1 MDGARVAEQEYRQA
15 FDQFSKHVQL
25 VQGLTAQA
33 NTDPKVMEKA
43 LLELETAHVNYAIYR
58 DRWVQHLL
66 PSPAPKAVSKSARG
80 KHSHEDCIRAIAE
93 LLWVSAGRPDGTAAE
108 DWRKAEA
115 IVKQAA
121 AAA

>member
-33 NTDPKVMEKA
+33 NTDPKAMEKA
-43 LLELETAHVNYAIYR
+43 LLELETAHVNYAIFR

-66 PSPAPKAVSKSARG
+66 PSPAPKAASKSARG